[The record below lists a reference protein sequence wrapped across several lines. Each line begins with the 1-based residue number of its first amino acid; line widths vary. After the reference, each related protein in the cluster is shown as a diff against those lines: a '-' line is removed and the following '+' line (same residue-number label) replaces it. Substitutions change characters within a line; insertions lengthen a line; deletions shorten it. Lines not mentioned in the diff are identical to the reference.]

1 MKNRTNAERAD
12 SVRRVLEE
20 CIRTGRDDMRWDN
33 YSAER
38 MIEEAQEEMADAML
52 YLEVLK
58 DKLR

>member
-1 MKNRTNAERAD
+1 MTNRINEDRAQA
-12 SVRRVLEE
+12 VRELLEK
-20 CIRTGRDDMRWDN
+20 RLWVGRDDRRWDS

-38 MIEEAQEEMADAML
+38 MIREAQEEMADAML

>member
-1 MKNRTNAERAD
+1 MTNRTNAERAED
-12 SVRRVLEE
+12 VRRVLEE
-20 CIRTGRDDMRWDN
+20 CIRRDDRRWDS

>member
-1 MKNRTNAERAD
+1 MTNRTNAERAQM
-12 SVRRVLEE
+12 VREMLEK
-20 CIRTGRDDMRWDN
+20 RLWAGRDDKRWDG
-33 YSAER
+33 YSAEK

>member
-1 MKNRTNAERAD
+1 MTNRTNAERAA

-20 CIRTGRDDMRWDN
+20 CIRTGRDDRRWDG
-33 YSAER
+33 YTAER

>member
-1 MKNRTNAERAD
+1 MINHTNEERAQM
-12 SVRRVLEE
+12 VREMLEK
-20 CIRTGRDDMRWDN
+20 RLWAGRDDTRWDS

-38 MIEEAQEEMADAML
+38 MIEEAQQELADAML

>member
-1 MKNRTNAERAD
+1 MTNRTNAERAD

-20 CIRTGRDDMRWDN
+20 CIRTGRDDMRWDK
-33 YSAER
+33 YSAEK